1 MGVRRGSEVW
11 MPINRDK
18 ARPDHAF
25 RAAFQSNLH
34 EQGVSDNVN
43 DWLVGHAPASTR
55 GKH

>member
-1 MGVRRGSEVW
+1 